1 MLVVPMTAMLLVAL
15 PFSTDSDDSS
25 SREGRS
31 GGMASGVEVIL
42 LLVQILNLA
51 IWTYL
56 LVRSRGKSL

>member
-1 MLVVPMTAMLLVAL
+1 
-15 PFSTDSDDSS
+15 
-25 SREGRS
+25 
-31 GGMASGVEVIL
+31 MASGVEVIL